1 MMQTI
6 IQNIE
11 VRHCYAVH
19 FSSRVFAPDNPLLR
33 RLLPPQPG
41 VAACAVVDEGV
52 AVAHPQLLDELRA
65 HFKADGIAALVAP
78 PLVLPGGEACKNDP
92 AFVDAV
98 HALIHDTGLC
108 RHSVVIAV
116 GGGALLD
123 MAGFAAATAHR
134 GVRLV
139 RMPTTVLAQNDS
151 GVGVKNGVNAFGKK
165 NFLGTFAPPYA
176 VVNDSSFLESLA
188 HRDWIAGLAEA
199 VKVALLRDGAFFGQ
213 LEQLAPALVARD
225 GEAMRRVVYRCAQ
238 LHLQHIAGCGDP
250 FETGSSRPLD
260 LGHWCAHKLESLTAF
275 DLRHGE
281 AVASGIALDATY
293 AYRTG
298 KLSEMA
304 WRRIV
309 TLLGGGLGFTL
320 WHPAY
325 RQTDELFAGV
335 EEFRAH
341 LGGRLAVPMLRD
353 IADPFDVHE
362 IDFHRM
368 RDALGLLERVH
379 TNLRRGDLQWHEQAQ
394 AA

>member
-19 FSSRVFAPDNPLLR
+19 FSAHIFAADNPLLR
-33 RLLPPQPG
+33 RILPPQPG
-41 VAACAVVDEGV
+41 VTVAAVVDEGV
-52 AVAHPQLLDELRA
+52 AAAHPRVVDDLRA
-65 HFKADGIAALVAP
+65 YFKAGGIAPLVAP
-78 PLVLPGGEACKNDP
+78 PLVLPGGEGCKNDP
-92 AFVDAV
+92 ACLDAV
-98 HALIHDTGLC
+98 HGLINDAGLC

-139 RMPTTVLAQNDS
+139 RVPTTVLAQNDS

-165 NFLGTFAPPYA
+165 NFLGTFAPPAA
-176 VVNDSSFLESLA
+176 VINDAAFLATLST
-188 HRDWIAGLAEA
+188 RDWIAGLAEA

-213 LEQLAPALVARD
+213 IEQLRPALLARD
-225 GEAMRRVVYRCAQ
+225 AEAMRIVVYRCAQ
-238 LHLQHIAGCGDP
+238 LHLQHIASCGDP
-250 FETGSSRPLD
+250 FEAGSSRPLD
-260 LGHWCAHKLESLTAF
+260 LGHWSAHKLESLTGF

-281 AVASGIALDATY
+281 AVALGIALDATY
-293 AYRTG
+293 AYLGG
-298 KLSEMA
+298 KLSELA

-309 TLLGGGLGFTL
+309 ALLGGLGFTL

-325 RQTDELFAGV
+325 RQTDELFAGL

-341 LGGRLAVPMLRD
+341 LGGRLSVPMLRD
-353 IADPFDVHE
+353 IGDPFDADE
-362 IDFHRM
+362 INLHRM
-368 RDALGLLERVH
+368 REALDLLARVN
-379 TNLRRGDLQWHEQAQ
+379 TNLHRGAHQWDDQAQ